1 MYSKKDENKIRNL
14 ERENFH
20 KLKNEE
26 NKNRNIPLS
35 DDILY
40 ISDFNLKKFLILEIV
55 VIYIQLLINIIILI
69 LENFPI
75 KLFQNLLK
83 EIQIE
88 IDCFIKKFGNEY
100 FETFKLFEKI
110 TEKDIKEW

>member
-40 ISDFNLKKFLILEIV
+40 ISDFNLKKFFNSRDSGNLYLAINKYNNINIREFANKTILESA
-55 VIYIQLLINIIILI
+55 QRNTDR
-69 LENFPI
+69 NR
-75 KLFQNLLK
+75 LF
-83 EIQIE
+83 
-88 IDCFIKKFGNEY
+88 Y
-100 FETFKLFEKI
+100 
-110 TEKDIKEW
+110 

>member
-14 ERENFH
+14 ERENFR

-40 ISDFNLKKFLILEIV
+40 ISDFNLKKFFNSGDSGNLYLAINKYNNEKYILKHEF
-55 VIYIQLLINIIILI
+55 Y
-69 LENFPI
+69 
-75 KLFQNLLK
+75 
-83 EIQIE
+83 
-88 IDCFIKKFGNEY
+88 GN
-100 FETFKLFEKI
+100 
-110 TEKDIKEW
+110 

>member
-40 ISDFNLKKFLILEIV
+40 ISDFNLKKIFNSRDSGNLYLAINKYNNINIREFSNKTILESA
-55 VIYIQLLINIIILI
+55 QRNTDR
-69 LENFPI
+69 NR
-75 KLFQNLLK
+75 LF
-83 EIQIE
+83 
-88 IDCFIKKFGNEY
+88 Y
-100 FETFKLFEKI
+100 
-110 TEKDIKEW
+110 

>member
-14 ERENFH
+14 ERENFR

-35 DDILY
+35 DYILY

-55 VIYIQLLINIIILI
+55 
-69 LENFPI
+69 
-75 KLFQNLLK
+75 
-83 EIQIE
+83 
-88 IDCFIKKFGNEY
+88 
-100 FETFKLFEKI
+100 
-110 TEKDIKEW
+110 